1 MTAEITFGEAYEI
14 LNVLYSPVLDSGIAH
29 HTGCVIGGA
38 PREQAQ
44 VARGKAEGE

>member
-14 LNVLYSPVLDSGIAH
+14 LNLLYSQVLDTGIAH
-29 HTGCVIGGA
+29 HTGCRMGGA

-44 VARGKAEGE
+44 VTRGTAKGE